1 MTTGSPTWAVV
12 HHVVRAQPQ
21 DVAAILADGW
31 LYGAWIAA
39 STGVR
44 AVSSDWPAPGATL
57 AQGMGAWP
65 LPVGSILTVVQ
76 HDPGRL
82 LVMDSTAGSLV
93 STRIQIEV
101 TGTDEQTSVTM
112 GERLTRPASD
122 RLSHA
127 SAGLLRLHNTVS
139 LQRLALLAERPTS
152 CRG

>member
-1 MTTGSPTWAVV
+1 MRTGSSATAVV
-12 HHVVRAQPQ
+12 HRVVRAQPQ

-44 AVSSDWPAPGATL
+44 AVSSDWPAPGASL

-65 LPVGSILTVVQ
+65 LAVSSVLTVVH

-82 LVMDSTAGSLV
+82 LVVDSTAGSLV

-101 TGTDEQTSVTM
+101 AGTDEQTSVTM
-112 GERLTRPASD
+112 GERFTRPASD

-127 SAGLLRLHNTVS
+127 GAGLLRLHNSVS
-139 LQRLALLAERPTS
+139 LRRLALLAERPTS
-152 CRG
+152 YRG